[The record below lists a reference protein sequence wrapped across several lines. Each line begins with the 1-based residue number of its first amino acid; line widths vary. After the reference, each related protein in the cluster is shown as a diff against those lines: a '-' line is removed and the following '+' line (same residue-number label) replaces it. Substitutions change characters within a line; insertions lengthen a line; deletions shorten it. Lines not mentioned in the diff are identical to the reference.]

1 MWTTRQRQ
9 RQGLAA
15 PYFAFAGAFHRVPP
29 CPGVLPGK
37 ATHEIP
43 SSHFGKPSVKQRAT
57 PAPITGAKNP
67 DFSAK
72 SADEGERER
81 PTNPQS

>member
-1 MWTTRQRQ
+1 MWTTRRRQ

-37 ATHEIP
+37 ATDEMP
-43 SSHFGKPSVKQRAT
+43 SSHVGKPSVKQRAT
-57 PAPITGAKNP
+57 RAPMAGAKNP
-67 DFSAK
+67 DFPAK
-72 SADEGERER
+72 PADEGEREL